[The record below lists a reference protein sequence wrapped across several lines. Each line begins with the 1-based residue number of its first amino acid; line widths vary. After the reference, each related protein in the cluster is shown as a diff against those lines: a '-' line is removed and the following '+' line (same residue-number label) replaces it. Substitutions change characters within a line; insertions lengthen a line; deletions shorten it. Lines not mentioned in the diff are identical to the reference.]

1 MAKYAEGTDVSI
13 DRSRAE
19 IERTLKRFGATGFLY
34 GWEGDRHALGFQHAG
49 RQIKYILPMP
59 DRSEFRLTP
68 TGQRRS
74 QTSMDNAYE
83 QAIRE
88 RWRALVLLVK
98 AKLAGVEAGISSF
111 EEEFLA
117 NTVVPGGATVSQ
129 WLIPQL
135 EDAYRQNRVPPM
147 LPLYDDK

>member
-19 IERTLKRFGATGFLY
+19 IERTLKRFGATGFMY
-34 GWEGDRHALGFQHAG
+34 GWNEGAHVLGFQHAG

-59 DRSEFRLTP
+59 ERSEFRLTP
-68 TGQRRS
+68 TGIKRS
-74 QTSMDNAYE
+74 ESSLANAYD

-88 RWRALVLLVK
+88 RWRALALLVK
-98 AKLAGVEAGISSF
+98 AKVAGVEAGISSF
-111 EEEFLA
+111 EEEFLSQ
-117 NTVVPGGATVSQ
+117 TVVPGGATVGQ

-135 EDAYRQNRVPPM
+135 EEAYEQKRVPPL
-147 LPLYDDK
+147 LPMYGE